1 MDRVVPPPK
10 TEQVKPPTEKGIN
23 YFNVVPDEILDKIQ
37 KNESKFQN
45 TVNGIPFNEK
55 LYDVSKGTS
64 RQKIDLRRSMLL
76 NEGDNVSEFN
86 RLARI
91 MKLKRG
97 QLNELKQKEKLLEN
111 KNLSDENRAKLKA
124 QIDGILQK
132 GKLDQ
137 ATLEAELSAVT
148 KTQSGEIVGIVNV
161 GDNQFLV
168 PLNFA
173 GTGIDKFKSGTQ
185 STKQSIGYYLFRQAG
200 IASGVA
206 DVGANEEKFNWNKQA
221 S

>member
-1 MDRVVPPPK
+1 
-10 TEQVKPPTEKGIN
+10 
-23 YFNVVPDEILDKIQ
+23 
-37 KNESKFQN
+37 
-45 TVNGIPFNEK
+45 
-55 LYDVSKGTS
+55 
-64 RQKIDLRRSMLL
+64 MLL

-97 QLNELKQKEKLLEN
+97 QLNELKQKEKQLEN
-111 KNLSDENRAKLKA
+111 KNLSDKFRAELKA
-124 QIDGILQK
+124 EIDAILEK
-132 GKLDQ
+132 GKLGQ